1 MSEFGYIPESLE
13 VQSQSSNAGI
23 FTPKDIYNLDI
34 AKKWSSAGELELIE
48 TNSATSSDAS
58 VVALDFENIR
68 GSEFDTHFITIQSG
82 RSNGYQY
89 LSLRFGVDGSYT
101 TSGYR
106 YARQQ
111 ILHSTYSEDKST
123 SSSHLRIGSYVY
135 KGENAYATIQN
146 LHKDDRYV
154 QVTSQMAGVE
164 GNNSDS
170 ASSIGIGNLP
180 TPTSYNCIRVCRT
193 SGVGWYEIKASLY
206 GVRNA

>member
-23 FTPKDIYNLDI
+23 FTPTDIYNLDI
-34 AKKWSSAGELELIE
+34 AKKWSSPGELELIE
-48 TNSATSSDAS
+48 TMSTADTN

-68 GSEFDTHFITIQSG
+68 GSEFDTHFIIIQDG
-82 RSNGYQY
+82 RSYGYQY
-89 LSLRFGVDGSYT
+89 LSLRFGVDGSYA

-111 ILHSTYSEDKST
+111 ISHSTYTEDKST

-135 KGENAYATIQN
+135 QGENAYATIQN
-146 LHKDDRYV
+146 LHKSDRYV

-170 ASSIGIGNLP
+170 ASSFGIGNLP
-180 TPTSYNCIRVCRT
+180 IATSYNCIRVCRT
-193 SGVGWYEIKASLY
+193 SDVGWYEVKASLY